1 MNDSAPGWRP
11 DPHDPAVLRYWDGQ
25 QWTSNTRIRTE
36 PVPEPESPTLQNP
49 TSSWGRGRSLLLG
62 AVLATILVIMI
73 GGIFVEGSDDTEA
86 AVRAEDTSSE
96 PAAPPETTAPVVPP
110 ETVDTP
116 TLAPPPETTVAEPA
130 TDLGVPLRDGS
141 FEIVVHSWN
150 NSTAAITVTNI
161 GTGPRVFRFGDL
173 DAFDSQE
180 RRFSPTV
187 NTLSPLAYPTLNPG
201 EAASGELYY
210 EMSGAEPDY
219 LLFED
224 SLTLFSEG
232 VRIRLR

>member
-1 MNDSAPGWRP
+1 M
-11 DPHDPAVLRYWDGQ
+11 
-25 QWTSNTRIRTE
+25 
-36 PVPEPESPTLQNP
+36 
-49 TSSWGRGRSLLLG
+49 
-62 AVLATILVIMI
+62 
-73 GGIFVEGSDDTEA
+73 
-86 AVRAEDTSSE
+86 
-96 PAAPPETTAPVVPP
+96 
-110 ETVDTP
+110 
-116 TLAPPPETTVAEPA
+116 
-130 TDLGVPLRDGS
+130 
-141 FEIVVHSWN
+141 
-150 NSTAAITVTNI
+150 TNI

>member
-96 PAAPPETTAPVVPP
+96 PAAPPETTAP
-110 ETVDTP
+110 
-116 TLAPPPETTVAEPA
+116 
-130 TDLGVPLRDGS
+130 PLPS
-141 FEIVVHSWN
+141 S
-150 NSTAAITVTNI
+150 
-161 GTGPRVFRFGDL
+161 
-173 DAFDSQE
+173 
-180 RRFSPTV
+180 
-187 NTLSPLAYPTLNPG
+187 
-201 EAASGELYY
+201 
-210 EMSGAEPDY
+210 
-219 LLFED
+219 
-224 SLTLFSEG
+224 
-232 VRIRLR
+232 